1 MSTGNIRRE
10 AVLRMIRSGGH
21 LRMKPELKAWK

>member
-1 MSTGNIRRE
+1 MSTGNRRE

-21 LRMKPELKAWK
+21 LRMKPELKVWK